1 VGLSYLVY
9 PFIVGIGVVFA
20 AYLNQGFLKEKLICE
35 QEKIRAMFNSITWG
49 QYFYAIIS
57 LLIIY
62 YAVIGFKF
70 YKWEILAAIGIR
82 KVDNATLNTV
92 SLSGLKKYVSQENDG
107 DYQPKQSMEIDI
119 SPLVQLFTDEVAA
132 FLQEADESE
141 ITKEQIINSLQS
153 ICSKYPAIK
162 NADCRNELILLV
174 ANEINI
180 KYPNLFQQND
190 LVRIWN

>member
-1 VGLSYLVY
+1 
-9 PFIVGIGVVFA
+9 
-20 AYLNQGFLKEKLICE
+20 
-35 QEKIRAMFNSITWG
+35 MFNSITWG
-49 QYFYAIIS
+49 QYFSTIIS

-62 YAVIGFKF
+62 YAVLGLKF

-92 SLSGLKKYVSQENDG
+92 SLSGLKKYVSPENDE

-119 SPLVQLFTDEVAA
+119 SPLVQSFTDEIAA
-132 FLQEADESE
+132 FLKEADEVE

-174 ANEINI
+174 ANEINL

>member
-1 VGLSYLVY
+1 
-9 PFIVGIGVVFA
+9 
-20 AYLNQGFLKEKLICE
+20 
-35 QEKIRAMFNSITWG
+35 MFNSITWG
-49 QYFYAIIS
+49 QYFSTIIS

-62 YAVIGFKF
+62 YTVIVFKF

-92 SLSGLKKYVSQENDG
+92 SLSGLKKYVSPENDE
-107 DYQPKQSMEIDI
+107 DYQPKHSMEIDI
-119 SPLVQLFTDEVAA
+119 SPLVQSFTDEVAA
-132 FLQEADESE
+132 FLQEADEAE

-162 NADCRNELILLV
+162 NADCKNELILMV
-174 ANEINI
+174 ATEINL

-190 LVRIWN
+190 FVRLWN

>member
-1 VGLSYLVY
+1 
-9 PFIVGIGVVFA
+9 
-20 AYLNQGFLKEKLICE
+20 
-35 QEKIRAMFNSITWG
+35 MFNSITWG
-49 QYFYAIIS
+49 QYFSTIIS

-62 YAVIGFKF
+62 YAVLGLKF

-92 SLSGLKKYVSQENDG
+92 SLSGLKKYVSPENDE

-119 SPLVQLFTDEVAA
+119 SPLVQSFTDEIAA
-132 FLQEADESE
+132 FLKEADEVE

-153 ICSKYPAIK
+153 ICSKYPVIK

-174 ANEINI
+174 ANEINL

>member
-1 VGLSYLVY
+1 
-9 PFIVGIGVVFA
+9 
-20 AYLNQGFLKEKLICE
+20 
-35 QEKIRAMFNSITWG
+35 MFNSITWG
-49 QYFYAIIS
+49 QYFSTIIS

-62 YAVIGFKF
+62 YTVIVFKF

-92 SLSGLKKYVSQENDG
+92 SLSGLKNYVSPENYA
-107 DYQPKQSMEIDI
+107 DYQPKPSMEIDI
-119 SPLVQLFTDEVAA
+119 SPLVQSFTNEVAA
-132 FLQEADESE
+132 FLQEADEAE

-162 NADCRNELILLV
+162 NTDCRNELILMV
-174 ANEINI
+174 ANEINL

-190 LVRIWN
+190 LAGLWN

>member
-1 VGLSYLVY
+1 
-9 PFIVGIGVVFA
+9 
-20 AYLNQGFLKEKLICE
+20 
-35 QEKIRAMFNSITWG
+35 MFNSITWG

-62 YAVIGFKF
+62 YAVLGFKF

-92 SLSGLKKYVSQENDG
+92 SLSGLKKYVSPENDE

-119 SPLVQLFTDEVAA
+119 SPLVQSFTDEVAA
-132 FLQEADESE
+132 FLQEADKVE
-141 ITKEQIINSLQS
+141 ITKEEIINSLQS

-162 NADCRNELILLV
+162 NADCRKDLEVDVL
-174 ANEINI
+174 NEINL
-180 KYPNLFQQND
+180 KYPNLFHQND
-190 LVRIWN
+190 LAKLWN